1 MLLCYWVL
9 ELVPVR
15 PLLKLQLFFLSTL
28 FLAIPT
34 DLYLRY
40 PLFGESTSSW
50 KILLFIGTS
59 PSVSNTQV
67 SSTLQD
73 LIIFPNKFT
82 TFYAML
88 TMFRLSITQELESH
102 TFSYN
107 RSTPLLSSSSFVL
120 LPEEAS
126 YLCIT
131 GPQCPFTSF
140 CILSDF
146 LVISPHSL
154 KNHGFNQQLSLSTV
168 SMSRGDIMRW

>member
-15 PLLKLQLFFLSTL
+15 PLLRLQLFFLSTL

-40 PLFGESTSSW
+40 PLFGESASPW
-50 KILLFIGTS
+50 KILLFI
-59 PSVSNTQV
+59 SVSNTQV

-73 LIIFPNKFT
+73 LILFPNKFT
-82 TFYAML
+82 TSYAML

-102 TFSYN
+102 KFSYN

-126 YLCIT
+126 YLCMT
-131 GPQCPFTSF
+131 GPQCPFTFF

-146 LVISPHSL
+146 LIISPHSL
-154 KNHGFNQQLSLSTV
+154 KSHGFNQQLFVSTV
-168 SMSRGDIMRW
+168 SMSRGDI